1 MRPNPINRDIF
12 EELFVLEMANNHW
25 GRLERG
31 LRIVRDFGRVVRYN
45 NMRAAIKLQF
55 RDVDHF
61 IHPEFRNRD
70 DIRYIKKTVETRLS
84 REDFIHLLEAIRRH
98 GCMRMATPFDEQSVD
113 LCVDLGIEIIKIASS
128 DINDW
133 VLIDR
138 IAQTRKPVVASTGGT
153 SLKDMDDL
161 VTYFNNRSIPLAL
174 NHCVS
179 LYPTEDGELELN
191 QIDFMRDRYPGV
203 TIGLSSHEH
212 TDWRSSV
219 MIAYAKGANT
229 FERHIDIE
237 ADGIPVSPYCSTPEQ
252 VDTWFKAFKKA
263 KEMCGAPGTRKRLPP
278 EREIRYLDALVRG
291 LYATRDLEEGHVL
304 TGADFFLSI
313 PLQKGQISCRELVID
328 DRLIRSVK
336 AGQPITIDHLDNL
349 YSASPDMRAMIEARG
364 L

>member
-1 MRPNPINRDIF
+1 
-12 EELFVLEMANNHW
+12 
-25 GRLERG
+25 
-31 LRIVRDFGRVVRYN
+31 
-45 NMRAAIKLQF
+45 
-55 RDVDHF
+55 
-61 IHPEFRNRD
+61 
-70 DIRYIKKTVETRLS
+70 
-84 REDFIHLLEAIRRH
+84 
-98 GCMRMATPFDEQSVD
+98 
-113 LCVDLGIEIIKIASS
+113 
-128 DINDW
+128 
-133 VLIDR
+133 
-138 IAQTRKPVVASTGGT
+138 VASTGGT

-161 VTYFNNRSIPLAL
+161 VTYFNNRNIPLAL
-174 NHCVS
+174 NHCIS

-252 VDTWFKAFKKA
+252 VDAWFKAFKKA

-291 LYATRDLEEGHVL
+291 LYASRDLEPGHVL
-304 TGADFFLSI
+304 TGADFFMSI

-328 DRLIRSVK
+328 DRLTMPVK

-349 YSASPDMRAMIEARG
+349 YSANPELRAMIEMRG
-364 L
+364 LDIPSLDG

>member
-1 MRPNPINRDIF
+1 MRPSPIHRDIF

-25 GRLERG
+25 GRLDRG

-61 IHPEFRNRD
+61 VHPDFRQRE
-70 DIRYIKKTVETRLS
+70 DIRYIQKTVQTQMA
-84 REDFIHLLEAIRRH
+84 REDFVTLLEAIRRH
-98 GCMRMATPFDEQSVD
+98 GCLRMATPFDEKSVD
-113 LCVDLGIEIIKIASS
+113 LCVELDIEIIKIASS

-138 IAQTRKPVVASTGGT
+138 IAHTKKPVVASTGGT

-161 VTYFNNRSIPLAL
+161 VTYFNNRNIPLAL
-174 NHCVS
+174 NHCVA
-179 LYPTEDGELELN
+179 LYPTEDGELALN
-191 QIDFMRDRYPGV
+191 QIDFMKNRYPGV
-203 TIGLSSHEH
+203 TIGLSTHEH
-212 TDWRSSV
+212 TDWRSSIL
-219 MIAYAKGANT
+219 IAYAKGANT

-252 VDTWFKAFKKA
+252 VDVWFKAFKKA
-263 KEMCGAPGTRKRLPP
+263 KEMCGPPGTAKRIPP

-291 LYATRDLEEGHVL
+291 LYASRDLPAGHVL
-304 TGADFFLSI
+304 DGTDFVLSI
-313 PLQKGQISCRELVID
+313 PLQKGQLSCRELIID
-328 DRLIRSVK
+328 DRLILPVK
-336 AGQPITIDHLDNL
+336 AGEPITINHLDNL
-349 YSASPDMRAMIEARG
+349 YSANPDLRAMIEVRG